1 LEGNPREKEPPV
13 FGFYDYWLFGLFAVF
28 AALDIIAP
36 ARDFPAVR
44 GWRVKGV
51 VAGLLYWFVSTRAPF
66 LWDGFLGQHRLIDA
80 TGLPLWLGVPAAFL
94 IYELGVYAWHR
105 TMHASDVLWRTFH
118 QTHHSAERVDIWG
131 SLYFHP
137 LDMVGWAFLGSFT
150 LVFVFGFAPD
160 AVLYAFLAATFCSL
174 FQHANLRTPQ
184 WLGWF
189 IGRPEMHSL
198 HHERGVHRFNYGDI
212 PIWDMVFGTYRNP
225 KTWEGQAGFY
235 DGASDRVGDLL
246 IGRDVAGGERGLAVE
261 GAR

>member
-1 LEGNPREKEPPV
+1 M
-13 FGFYDYWLFGLFAVF
+13 FGVYDYWLFGLFAAF
-28 AALDIIAP
+28 AAFDVLAP
-36 ARDFPAVR
+36 ARAFPAVR

-51 VAGLLYWFVSTRAPF
+51 AAAVLYWFVSTRAPF
-66 LWDGFLGQHRLIDA
+66 LWDGFLGSHRLIDA
-80 TGLPLWLGVPAAFL
+80 TGLPLWLGAPAAFL
-94 IYELGVYAWHR
+94 VYELGVYAWHR

-137 LDMVGWAFLGSFT
+137 LDMVGWALVGSFM
-150 LVFVFGFAPD
+150 LVFAFGFAPE
-160 AVLYAFLAATFCSL
+160 AVLYAFLAATFCGL
-174 FQHANLRTPQ
+174 FQHANLRTPR

-189 IGRPEMHSL
+189 IARPEMHGL

-225 KTWEGQAGFY
+225 QAWEGQAGFY

-246 IGRDVAGGERGLAVE
+246 IGRDVAGGERGLVPEA
-261 GAR
+261 AR